1 MFTKL
6 RFVFQSEIFRKK
18 MEKSCQDLPLPSLN
32 SDFTAAHYLLD
43 LDCRIDERKIQGVV
57 YIFAKQSK
65 SGSKLILDAV
75 NLNVQSASNIDC
87 TEEEVNSFLGNLEQR
102 TDIKAFQCW
111 SERSSSEEL
120 CYTQDKWSIT
130 IDMKDKKATAL
141 VIVIHFSTINQ
152 EEGGYSSIFWTKDE
166 NGINT

>member
-6 RFVFQSEIFRKK
+6 RFVFQSEFLEK
-18 MEKSCQDLPLPSLN
+18 MEKNCQDLPLPSIN
-32 SDFTAAHYLLD
+32 SDFTAAHYLID
-43 LDCRIDERKIQGVV
+43 LDCRMDERKIQGVV

-75 NLNVQSASNIDC
+75 NLNVHSVSNIDC
-87 TEEEVNSFLGNLEQR
+87 AEEEFNSILGNLEQR
-102 TDIKAFQCW
+102 TDIKAFQFW
-111 SERSSSEEL
+111 SERDSSEEL

-130 IDMKDKKATAL
+130 IDIKEKKATAL
-141 VIVIHFSTINQ
+141 VVIHFRTLNQ